1 MNSKVSLN
9 INDQTACKADP
20 WCKCISE
27 CIPMMACTQQT
38 LVDLLKRL
46 CPNTNRYTSNNI
58 KDSYPLPTI
67 RLLEHFLVWAVTV
80 VPTLFLETTV
90 ASSRSLLPSTT
101 MLLILGSEAPN
112 LRLSGEVLGGII
124 VADLCSVGDR
134 QWSLRNTFLGLRLLL
149 WFSDKREDTSE
160 SM

>member
-1 MNSKVSLN
+1 MTRQHAKQILDANASVNAFQWWHALN
-9 INDQTACKADP
+9 KLLLIFWKDQ
-20 WCKCISE
+20 
-27 CIPMMACTQQT
+27 
-38 LVDLLKRL
+38 L

-58 KDSYPLPTI
+58 KDSYPLPS
-67 RLLEHFLVWAVTV
+67 LLEHFLVWAVTV

-134 QWSLRNTFLGLRLLL
+134 HWSLRNTFLGLRLLW

-160 SM
+160 ST